1 MSDTVPDSAFSEIYH
16 GPVAEG
22 GVMAG
27 TDPLDSD
34 GLLPLALS
42 RPREALAR
50 ARQVLAGRPPPALA
64 SVAHQTA
71 GVVLRDLGDIRAGTA
86 ELRTALRLARRT
98 GSVEREADALAA
110 LGVALIQAGRTTA
123 GLAALD
129 LAVQLASGT
138 LAGRVL
144 HRRGNM
150 LRALGRY
157 EPALD
162 DLRAAVSILQRGG
175 DQMWAA
181 RALNARGV
189 AYLDIGSPRRADA
202 DFHAAGLLFA
212 ETGQELEAVQTV
224 QNRGCAAASAGDL
237 PAAISLLDEAAA
249 RYWPLNVPTPSLS
262 IDRCAVLLAAGLT
275 GDALAEAD
283 AAISAV
289 GQTRGAWSMKAEL
302 LLMGASCALAAARPQ
317 PALDRAR
324 AADRFFRA
332 QGSAW
337 GQAHAGLVLARA
349 RYAAGPASGPLL
361 RTADRAASALEA
373 LGSPESAQA
382 RLLAGRVALDLGR
395 RADAD
400 EHLARAAEGRRRGT
414 AMSRATG
421 WLAEA
426 LRAQAAGDPRRLLGA
441 CRRGLAVLDEHRF
454 TLGATELR
462 AQATAHGAELAA
474 IAQRHAA
481 RSGPPRLLLAW
492 SERWRATALAVPA
505 ARLAPGT
512 DLSAGLAALRRVTAE
527 LETARRQGVPA
538 NALQREQMRL
548 ESAVRA
554 STLRTRGTGGTVGAR
569 AAAGTAGARAAAGT
583 AGAGPASRP
592 GGTGG
597 RVAIAD
603 VLDQLDET
611 VLLEIVDV
619 DGVLHVLACHR
630 GRVRQYTAGTAADA
644 VRGGD
649 FARFAL
655 RRLARARPEDD
666 LGSARAILAAAG
678 PRLQDALLGP
688 AAAGLGDGPVVI
700 VPPGRLHSIPWALL
714 PALTDRVF
722 SVAPSA
728 GAWLRAHSAPPP
740 GRRHVTL
747 ARGPGLVTGGAEVPA
762 VAELYDDVAVL
773 SGPEATAA
781 RVLSALD
788 GAWLGHIAAHGSF
801 RADSP
806 LFSALRMHDGPLTVY
821 DFEQLRRA
829 PYWLILS
836 SCDSGVLAP
845 AGADELLGL
854 VSSLLPLGTAGI
866 IAGVV
871 PLNDHAVVPLM
882 VNLHRHLRTG
892 LSLAQALQRARRDA
906 AGDPLQHAAALSL
919 VTLGAG

>member
-1 MSDTVPDSAFSEIYH
+1 
-16 GPVAEG
+16 
-22 GVMAG
+22 MAG

-34 GLLPLALS
+34 GLLPLANS
-42 RPREALAR
+42 RPREALAL
-50 ARQVLAGRPPPALA
+50 ARRILAGRPPPARA
-64 SVAHQTA
+64 SVAHQAA
-71 GVVLRDLGDIRAGTA
+71 GIVLRDLGDLGEGIA

-98 GSVEREADALAA
+98 GSAEREADVLSS
-110 LGVALIQAGRTTA
+110 LGVALVHAARTTA

-129 LAVQLASGT
+129 RATQLSSGT

-144 HRRGNM
+144 HRRGFV
-150 LRALGRY
+150 LLSLGRY
-157 EPALD
+157 AAALN
-162 DLRAAVSILQRGG
+162 DLRGAVSILQRDG
-175 DQMWAA
+175 DQLWAA

-189 AYLDIGSPRRADA
+189 AYLGIGYPRRADA
-202 DFHAAGLLFA
+202 DFHAAGRLYA

-224 QNRGCAAASAGDL
+224 QNRGCAAAAAGDL
-237 PAAISLLDEAAA
+237 PAAISLLDEAVA
-249 RYWPLNVPTPSLS
+249 RCRPLDVPTPSLS

-289 GQTRGAWSMKAEL
+289 GQARGPSSMKAEL

-332 QGSAW
+332 QGSVW

-349 RYAAGPASGPLL
+349 RYAAGPASTPLL

-373 LGSPESAQA
+373 LGSPEAAQA

-395 RADAD
+395 ITDAD
-400 EHLARAAEGRRRGT
+400 QHLARAAESRRRGT
-414 AMSRATG
+414 AMAQATG

-426 LRAQAAGDPRRLLGA
+426 LRAQAAGDPRRMLGA

-538 NALQREQMRL
+538 DALQREQMRL

-554 STLRTRGTGGTVGAR
+554 STLRTRGAGGTVGAR
-569 AAAGTAGARAAAGT
+569 PAART
-583 AGAGPASRP
+583 AGAGPARRAGGA

-603 VLDQLDET
+603 LLDQLGES
-611 VLLEIVDV
+611 VLLEIANV
-619 DGVLHVLACHR
+619 DGILHVLACHR

-644 VRGGD
+644 VRAGD

-728 GAWLRAHSAPPP
+728 GAWLRAYAAPPP
-740 GRRHVTL
+740 ARRHVTL

-762 VAELYDDVAVL
+762 VAELYDDVTVL
-773 SGPEATAA
+773 SGPDATAA

-829 PYWLILS
+829 PYRLILS

-871 PLNDHAVVPLM
+871 PLNDYAIVPLM

-892 LSLAQALQRARRDA
+892 LSLAQALQSARRDA